1 MTDAPDTLP
10 PGQWRVVQ
18 FGMSWE
24 IRAADGGL
32 ICFVQSKELARAIA
46 AIPEREREIERLRLL
61 INTDITE
68 LSDERDALRARV
80 AELEA
85 ALRKVLEAVIA
96 YLPDQPP
103 KTGRAK
109 TSIDEPKD

>member
-1 MTDAPDTLP
+1 MPTPEEIEALILDA
-10 PGQWRVVQ
+10 
-18 FGMSWE
+18 
-24 IRAADGGL
+24 
-32 ICFVQSKELARAIA
+32 QSITGPCQRYENGSLRTYYAGYNLTELAKRISATYD

-61 INTDITE
+61 SNTDITE

-109 TSIDEPKD
+109 TSI